1 MTDNSIT
8 LRIRVRWQLL
18 FAVLWSIGLSDQAFR
33 LCVKV
38 EKG

>member
-1 MTDNSIT
+1 MTNNAIT

-18 FAVLWSIGLSDQAFR
+18 FAVLWSIGLRDLAFR

-38 EKG
+38 SAE